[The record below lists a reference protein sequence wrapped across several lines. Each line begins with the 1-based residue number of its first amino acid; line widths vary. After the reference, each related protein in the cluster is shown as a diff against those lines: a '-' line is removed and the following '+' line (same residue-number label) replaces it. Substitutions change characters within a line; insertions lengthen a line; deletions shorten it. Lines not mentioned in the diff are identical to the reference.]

1 VPKYAAQPGESHVSR
16 AIPGVVHIDH
26 MTALCADEKVVFSK
40 HDLKTVPFVAVWAT
54 TFFSPKPREQ
64 SLDPYAVRADDK
76 GWLGTW
82 RTIVSPVGAEGKGCF
97 SREVRDLQNGV
108 CVGHHRRMYTVHN
121 FLSAKEREDERATI
135 AVCNCDY
142 PRCDLLGTQQD

>member
-1 VPKYAAQPGESHVSR
+1 LQNVPKYAAQPGESHVSR

-64 SLDPYAVRADDK
+64 SLDLTLFVLTIK
-76 GWLGTW
+76 GGWGH
-82 RTIVSPVGAEGKGCF
+82 GAQLC
-97 SREVRDLQNGV
+97 
-108 CVGHHRRMYTVHN
+108 H
-121 FLSAKEREDERATI
+121 
-135 AVCNCDY
+135 
-142 PRCDLLGTQQD
+142 P